1 MTANSYSDR
10 DRAAMSECLSLASK
24 AEGRTIPNP
33 LVGAVISDAGGN
45 IVGRG
50 YHQKAGGEHAEVLAF
65 KDAGDRAA
73 GGTLYV
79 SLEPCC
85 HHGRTPPC
93 TDLVL
98 KSGVK
103 RVVAGMVDPNP
114 VVAGKG
120 IEQLR
125 NAGLQVDVGLLEEQC
140 RFLNRGFIKRVTKGL
155 PWTILKMA
163 ATLDGRIA
171 DRDGNSRWI
180 TGAEARAH
188 VHELRN
194 KVDCVIIGGHTA
206 WKDDAQLNVRDITDG
221 RDPLKAVIDPQLLV
235 QPQSRFCTAPAKNA
249 LTLAGTSTFIF
260 SSPQKI
266 KNAESYGQHIKL
278 VPELDLESIFKN
290 LANAGVQTLL
300 CEGGGRLAGALLEAN
315 LIDEIC
321 WFVSP
326 SILVDGK
333 GIASLAGTQSQLINE
348 RIRLQNVEYKQLG
361 QDLLVSGLVS
371 QETSI

>member
-1 MTANSYSDR
+1 MTSNVYSDR
-10 DRAAMSECLSLASK
+10 DRAAMSECLSLASQ
-24 AEGRTIPNP
+24 AEGRTAPNP
-33 LVGAVISDAGGN
+33 MVGAVVSDANGN

-50 YHQKAGGEHAEVLAF
+50 YHQKAGSGHAEVLAF
-65 KDAGDRAA
+65 EDAGNHAQ

-103 RVVAGMVDPNP
+103 RVVAGMIDPNP

-120 IEQLR
+120 IQQLR
-125 NAGLQVDVGLLEEQC
+125 NAGLQVDVGLLEDQC
-140 RFLNRGFIKRVTKGL
+140 RFLNRGFIKRIIKGL
-155 PWTILKMA
+155 PWTTLKMA

-206 WKDDAQLNVRDITDG
+206 WKDDAQLNVRDIADG

-235 QPQSRFCTAPAKNA
+235 QPQSRFCAAPSKSA
-249 LTLAGTSTFIF
+249 LTLSGTATFIF
-260 SSPQKI
+260 SSRQKI
-266 KNAESYGQHIKL
+266 ENAASYGQHVQL
-278 VPELDLESIFKN
+278 VPELDLESIFKK
-290 LANAGVQTLL
+290 LASLGVQTLL
-300 CEGGGRLAGALLEAN
+300 CEGGGRLAGALLEAG

-326 SILVDGK
+326 SILIDGK
-333 GIASLAGTQSQLINE
+333 SIPSLAGTQLQLITE
-348 RIRLQNVEYKQLG
+348 RIKLQNVEYKQLG

-371 QETSI
+371 KETLA